1 MDASPT
7 PPQSRIA
14 EARRRA
20 VGVKHAAIAAAAAG
34 FIALL
39 LLARASH
46 PGHSSSAHSS
56 SVSTPA
62 TSSEQD
68 DDNGFNLSP
77 GTLGQSDGGSGSG
90 GAQTGVS

>member
-1 MDASPT
+1 MHATPT

-20 VGVKHAAIAAAAAG
+20 AGAKRTAVAAAAAG

-46 PGHSSSAHSS
+46 PGHASSTHSTSA
-56 SVSTPA
+56 STPA

-68 DDNGFNLSP
+68 GNGFDLSP
-77 GTLGQSDGGSGSG
+77 GTLGQCGGSGSS